1 MSINRGMDKEDMVH
15 TYNGILLS
23 HKNKVIPFATTL
35 MNLEI
40 IIPSEASQR
49 KKDILLY
56 CLYVESK
63 KMIQMNV
70 FTKQTFKNKLTI
82 TKGEM

>member
-1 MSINRGMDKEDMVH
+1 MAVRKNEIVLFAATGMD
-15 TYNGILLS
+15 
-23 HKNKVIPFATTL
+23 
-35 MNLEI
+35 LEI
-40 IIPSEASQR
+40 VVLREVSQR